1 MPEVGVESPIHF
13 GQSLG
18 ELWRNGQVCCEQLQ
32 AVAVSCGNQRPMQK
46 LIFDV
51 QHGKFVFIYD
61 DGRSKILGTL
71 PGTATLEDIVRLQE
85 LLQIAETRALEADRG
100 YGAIVQQL
108 KEVKLE
114 GKLQAES
121 KKKIET
127 ELKETKKELVA
138 EKIARES

>member
-13 GQSLG
+13 GQNLG
-18 ELWRNGQVCCEQLQ
+18 ELWGNGQVSCEKLQ
-32 AVAVSCGNQRPMQK
+32 AVAVSCVNHRPMYK

-51 QHGKFVFIYD
+51 QNNKFVFIYD
-61 DGRSKILGTL
+61 DGRSKKQGTL

-108 KEVKLE
+108 EEVKLE
-114 GKLQAES
+114 GKLQEEA
-121 KKKIET
+121 KKKT
-127 ELKETKKELVA
+127 EAELRETK
-138 EKIARES
+138 

>member
-1 MPEVGVESPIHF
+1 MPEVSAESPIHF
-13 GQSLG
+13 GQNFG
-18 ELWRNGQVCCEQLQ
+18 ELWRNGQVCCEELQ
-32 AVAVSCGNQRPMQK
+32 AMAVSCGNQRPMHK

-85 LLQIAETRALEADRG
+85 LLQIAEARALEADRG
-100 YGAIVQQL
+100 YGVIVKQL
-108 KEVKLE
+108 EKMKFE
-114 GKLQAES
+114 GNLQAEA